1 MIFSD
6 PFYSIHTGEVFVKS
20 LCMQH
25 EHAVANFLH
34 SLLYQQGY
42 HPQDSSK
49 RIWNNGNRDVVVVL
63 ADDFG
68 VCRKQFDLPP
78 LSWFSDQTVIITD
91 NHMPHETQYKI
102 CQLPVSYFGVFS
114 YQPDNQN
121 FDPKHRFNLCI
132 NRMDH
137 QRIVLFLESLK
148 QLDLDASTD
157 LVNFNAWDPYGINN
171 TGQDLINNF
180 SKYFEQLDPSLKQRY
195 QDVLHIQNQLP
206 IRSHEI
212 SIEQAHV
219 SAYVNLVIETYA
231 GDASVALSE
240 KIFRALLTPAPW
252 TVFSAQHAVSYLKSL
267 GFDVLDDI
275 VDHGYD
281 SAAHAHPCGIE
292 KIKIYLQHSFTTY
305 QQVQAMPL
313 PELKNRCL
321 QAAHNNQQL
330 LAQFRNQWPVDFA
343 HWIQD
348 SIRFLQ

>member
-6 PFYSIHTGEVFVKS
+6 PFYSIHTGEVFAKS

-34 SLLYQQGY
+34 SLLNQQGY
-42 HPQDSSK
+42 QVQDPSK
-49 RIWNNGNRDVVVVL
+49 RIWSKGNRDVIVVL

-68 VCRKQFDLPP
+68 VCRKQFDQPP
-78 LSWFSDQTVIITD
+78 LSWFSDQTVIVTD
-91 NHMPHETQYKI
+91 NHMPHETQYKV
-102 CQLPVSYFGVFS
+102 CQLPVSYFGAFA

-121 FDPKHRFNLCI
+121 FDPNYRFNLCI

-137 QRIVLFLESLK
+137 QRLVLFLESLK
-148 QLDLDASTD
+148 QIQLDSTMD
-157 LVNFNAWDPYGINN
+157 LINFNAWDPYGVNDSV
-171 TGQDLINNF
+171 TDLINNF

-195 QDVLHIQNQLP
+195 QDVLHIKNQLP
-206 IRSHEI
+206 IRSHDM

-231 GDASVALSE
+231 GNASMAFSE
-240 KIFRALLTPAPW
+240 KIFRALVTPAPW
-252 TVFSAQHAVSYLKSL
+252 TVFSAQHAVSYLKGL

-281 SAAHAHPCGIE
+281 SAVHTHPCGIE
-292 KIKIYLQHSFTTY
+292 KIKTYLHHSFNTY
-305 QQVQAMPL
+305 QSVQSIPL
-313 PELKNRCL
+313 AELKNRCL
-321 QAAHNNQQL
+321 QAASTNQQL
-330 LAQFRNQWPVDFA
+330 LAQFKNQWPVDFA
-343 HWIQD
+343 KWLQD